1 MPLGT
6 TSSGSFLNDVRA
18 GTLPTVSTV
27 TPNLINDM
35 HDGTVAQGDAWPSQ
49 WIPVITAGADCRSG
63 DLTVII
69 AWDEGSG
76 SGNTASTVAA
86 VIMSPYVAAGTR
98 SGVLLNHYSLLEA
111 EEDVAGVPELPLAA
125 TAPDMR
131 SPFGF

>member
-1 MPLGT
+1 M
-6 TSSGSFLNDVRA
+6 
-18 GTLPTVSTV
+18 

-35 HDGTVAQGDAWPSQ
+35 HDGTVAQGDAWLSQ
-49 WIPVITAGADCRSG
+49 WIPLITAGPDYRSG

-86 VIMSPYVAAGTR
+86 VVMSPYVAAGTR
-98 SGVLLNHYSLLEA
+98 SAVLLNHYSLLKA
-111 EEDVAGVPELPLAA
+111 EEDVAGVAELQQAT